1 MHEHIIGLLYHSDY
15 TELVTLTG
23 LEQHVED
30 QKEFNRSLRADPL
43 LRDQKCLYAKEYT
56 LRQYADGRRGTDLT
70 RFNFCPECG
79 AKIDWKAIRQQ
90 APRPP

>member
-1 MHEHIIGLLYHSDY
+1 MHECIIGLLYHSDY

-43 LRDQKCLYAKEYT
+43 LRDYKRLYAKEYT
-56 LRQYADGRRGTDLT
+56 LRQYADGRHGTGLT

-79 AKIDWKAIRQQ
+79 AKIDWQVIRRQG
-90 APRPP
+90 PRPP

>member
-1 MHEHIIGLLYHSDY
+1 MHECVIGLLYHSDY
-15 TELVTLTG
+15 TELVTLAG
-23 LEQHVED
+23 LKRHIED

-43 LRDQKCLYAKEYT
+43 LRDYKRLYAKEYT

-79 AKIDWKAIRQQ
+79 AKIDWQAIRQQ
-90 APRPP
+90 DPRPP